1 MLQFMGLQRVRHDW
15 ETELTDWTELNAYFN
30 NIGQNVTWLEE
41 ENTHTFTFNQEN
53 LKVPRLYL
61 DQFLLH
67 TKQKYYDS
75 SIKNK
80 NKNTVQKSTTIQSEL

>member
-1 MLQFMGLQRVRHDW
+1 MGSQRVGHDRA
-15 ETELTDWTELNAYFN
+15 TELTDWTELNAYFN
-30 NIGQNVTWLEE
+30 NIGQNETWLEE
-41 ENTHTFTFNQEN
+41 ENTRTFTFNQKN

-61 DQFLLH
+61 DQFLLR

-80 NKNTVQKSTTIQSEL
+80 SKNIVQKSTTIQREL